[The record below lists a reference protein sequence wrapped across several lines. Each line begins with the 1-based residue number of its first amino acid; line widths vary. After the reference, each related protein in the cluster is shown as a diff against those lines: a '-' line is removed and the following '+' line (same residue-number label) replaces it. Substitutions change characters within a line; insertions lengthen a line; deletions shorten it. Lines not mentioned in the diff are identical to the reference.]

1 MTHRRLKIPLAL
13 VSLACAAA
21 CRPAPKGPLRPSY
34 DIHALVSRELL
45 REANRGR
52 EMLGADGRFSLPTRV
67 RRVWIDVGAH
77 LLETTRHE
85 LAKSRDLV
93 LIAIE
98 PLAEC
103 WRAWPDDE
111 RLIAMPVAIDLQRG
125 MLDFHVNADDATSS
139 LAESRE
145 GTEYDKLT
153 RTVEVRK
160 VPVLRLE
167 DVLERIPLRLD
178 VDYLKTDVQG
188 FDFQVL
194 QSAGEQLRRVR
205 RVKVEVINAAIYKGP
220 GAARPGLEQEVV
232 DYMRGLG
239 FRFERDSGTR
249 PGRPWV
255 DKDFVNPARVSL
267 LSRARDLLRT
277 VPR

>member
-1 MTHRRLKIPLAL
+1 MSKRSRLAL
-13 VSLACAAA
+13 PLVLLAAA
-21 CRPAPKGPLRPSY
+21 GARCRPAVEGPLRPSH
-34 DIHALVSRELL
+34 DVHALVSRELL

-52 EMLGADGRFSLPTRV
+52 EILGADGRFSLPKRAK
-67 RRVWIDVGAH
+67 RVWVDVGAH
-77 LLETTRHE
+77 LLETTQPE
-85 LAKSRDLV
+85 LEKSRDLA

-98 PLAEC
+98 PLAER
-103 WRAWPDDE
+103 WRAWPSDE
-111 RLIAMPVAIDLQRG
+111 RLIALPVAIDLERG
-125 MLDFHVNADDATSS
+125 MLDFHVNADDNTSS
-139 LAESRE
+139 LAESLE
-145 GTEYDKLT
+145 ETPYDRLT

-167 DVLERIPLRLD
+167 DILERIPLRVD

-188 FDFQVL
+188 FDLRVL
-194 QSAGEQLRRVR
+194 QSAGQQLRRVR
-205 RVKVEVINAAIYKGP
+205 RVKAEVINAAIYKGA

-232 DYMRGLG
+232 DYMRSLG

-267 LSRARDLLRT
+267 LSRAKGLFRT
-277 VPR
+277 LPD